1 LVRREEPPL
10 SGVFRV
16 VYFLTLAVVTLMVV
30 VSAIVAFYDEP
41 SAGTVDEFGFGFEE
55 GIGDDSQ
62 ENYRRNV
69 SLILTITS
77 AGLFATSILG
87 LGSRFNPLRSGL
99 LLGGLLVYLTGVGFW
114 ASSSDQW
121 IGFVMTALNFAV
133 LGGGFLYLEEGLPL
147 GPTGSVRRLEIS
159 PSGSLDTAASPPV
172 PPPPVPPPPPTFTPP
187 PRALPPDGPPPLSH
201 EPDHPAPDSR
211 PGPED

>member
-1 LVRREEPPL
+1 MVRREDPPL

-16 VYFLTLAVVTLMVV
+16 VYFLATAVVTLMVV

-41 SAGTVDEFGFGFEE
+41 SEAGVDEFGFGFQE
-55 GIGDDSQ
+55 GITDDSQ

-69 SLILTITS
+69 ALILSITS
-77 AGLFATSILG
+77 GGLFATSILG

-99 LLGGLLVYLTGVGFW
+99 LLGGLLVYLASVGFW

-121 IGFVMTALNFAV
+121 VGFIMTALNFAV

-147 GPTGSVRRLEIS
+147 GAPTPVRRLEIA
-159 PSGSLDTAASPPV
+159 PGNATGPPPAAAAS
-172 PPPPVPPPPPTFTPP
+172 PPPVPPPPPPTFAPP
-187 PRALPPDGPPPLSH
+187 PRTMPPDEPSLT
-201 EPDHPAPDSR
+201 EPDAPRPDDR
-211 PGPED
+211 PGTTD